1 MYFENYCHMSQGPIS
16 LTLFICISKAVAVE
30 SVLLT
35 QLKGASF
42 PEIYSI
48 DQFPKLKNEM
58 YLICNFMRLIDWFH
72 KCIFPLKMMII
83 RDFYKK

>member
-1 MYFENYCHMSQGPIS
+1 MSQGPIS

-35 QLKGASF
+35 QLKGVSF

-48 DQFPKLKNEM
+48 DQFPKLKKWHVFN
-58 YLICNFMRLIDWFH
+58 L
-72 KCIFPLKMMII
+72 
-83 RDFYKK
+83 